1 MVRNIIRKHSHIGLI
16 HSIVF
21 STFSQINPG
30 KLSGAELYNFTKG
43 AKTIALSP
51 VQADRRTVDGLHLDI
66 NVKETF
72 KKIALRTM
80 VTCPENSDFL
90 PEEMVNPSKVAKLDK
105 EDAEVKWRQNDLLV
119 TNYMPSASKQVQNPG
134 G

>member
-1 MVRNIIRKHSHIGLI
+1 MVRNIPAQSNWINTFH
-16 HSIVF
+16 VF
-21 STFSQINPG
+21 STLSQINPG
-30 KLSGAELYNFTKG
+30 RLSGPELYNFTKG
-43 AKTIALSP
+43 AKTLSLSQ
-51 VQADRRTVDGLHLDI
+51 VQADRRTLDGLHLDI

-72 KKIALRTM
+72 KKIGLRAM
-80 VTCPENSDFL
+80 ASCPENSDFL
-90 PEEMVNPSKVAKLDK
+90 PEEMVNPNKVAKLDK